1 MKYFD
6 NWVVRGPFRSADLG
20 VYRIIFGLAAL
31 ALLPNAQFLAG
42 YPSSFFAPP
51 PGPLQRLSG
60 IPPLGVLISLE
71 IALALALAAVVFGVF
86 TRTASVVAGVLMV
99 LTFGLTY
106 SFGKIDH
113 TIFLPL
119 AALLVVW
126 AGWGRSYSI
135 DSLKTRADPD
145 APVSQWP
152 LRLFALLI
160 GVGFATAAIP
170 KFLGGWLKPGT
181 QATEGHY
188 WYETLIDDRN
198 QAFAPLFGHI
208 TSPIFWEP
216 LDWVTVALEGGIILS
231 VISWR
236 SFRIMIALASV
247 FHVGVLVMMNILFT
261 TNVVAYAAFVPWG
274 LVLVWLKRRGVHA
287 PRLSARAWT
296 VVAAVGIPVLA
307 IVAWALAVGLPIEAR
322 DGIKI
327 VIIVI
332 AGIVSACYLVFEIL
346 NLVRWIRG
354 RSARRDSLRRREVA
368 HAR

>member
-6 NWVVRGPFRSADLG
+6 NWVIRGPFRAVDLG
-20 VYRIIFGLAAL
+20 VYRVVFGLAAL
-31 ALLPNAQFLAG
+31 ALLPNAQFLAA
-42 YPSSFFAPP
+42 YPASFFSPP
-51 PGPLQRLSG
+51 PGPLQLLSG
-60 IPPLGVLISLE
+60 IPPIGVLIALE
-71 IALALALAAVVFGVF
+71 IALALALSAVVFGVF
-86 TRTASVVAGVLMV
+86 TRTASVVSGVLMV
-99 LTFGLTY
+99 LVFGLTY

-126 AGWGRSYSI
+126 SGWGQRYSV
-135 DSLKTRADPD
+135 DSLRLRTDPD
-145 APVSQWP
+145 RPVSQWP

-216 LDWVTVALEGGIILS
+216 LDWITIALEGGIILS

-236 SFRIMIALASV
+236 SFRVMIALASV

-274 LVLVWLKRRGVHA
+274 LALVWLKKRGVRA
-287 PRLSARAWT
+287 PALSPGAWRT
-296 VVAAVGIPVLA
+296 VAVIGVPVLA
-307 IVAWALAVGLPIEAR
+307 VVAWLASVGLSYEAR
-322 DGIKI
+322 DAIKI
-327 VIIVI
+327 VMIVI
-332 AGIVSACYLVFEIL
+332 AGIVGAAYLVFEISRL
-346 NLVRWIRG
+346 IRWFLG
-354 RSARRDSLRRREVA
+354 RSARRDALRRPETA